1 MICIAALC
9 LLFTANNSVEAQV
22 PAYVP
27 TDGLMGWWPF
37 NGNANDESGN
47 GNDGMVNGASLEV
60 DRFGFASSSYYFN
73 GVDAGIELTDM
84 PSPEQY
90 TRPVIRRN

>member
-1 MICIAALC
+1 MICKTNIICAAAFSLLC
-9 LLFTANNSVEAQV
+9 SVHFSLEAQV

-27 TDGLMGWWPF
+27 TDGLVGYWPF

-47 GNDGMVNGASLEV
+47 GNDGIVNGASLEV

-73 GVDAGIELTDM
+73 GVDASYGSDC
-84 PSPEQY
+84 P
-90 TRPVIRRN
+90 